1 MRIGQKLKRQ
11 LGFLMSVLCAVSLV
25 ACGTKYADAPALLEP
40 VSGTESYREVSV
52 GDVGDLKIAYGSI
65 VPTEHAVFWTTQVSV
80 AEVLVDVGDYVE
92 AGQVVATAD
101 LEAAQKAKQ
110 DLEEARSL
118 LVQKRE
124 LEVQKQQLTIQKLN
138 LKQAGENQLGDS
150 DSAAKTG
157 KEIETEQENAN
168 YDELLYKH
176 QLADYDDQIQKQ
188 QEIIEDGTLKATASG
203 YVSYVRQFTYGNQ
216 VTSSMNVITIAD
228 YEDTYIQI
236 QNTTIKDTEAFEW

>member
-25 ACGTKYADAPALLEP
+25 ACGTKYADAPALQEP

-110 DLEEARSL
+110 DLEGSPESADRW
-118 LVQKRE
+118 QK
-124 LEVQKQQLTIQKLN
+124 T
-138 LKQAGENQLGDS
+138 
-150 DSAAKTG
+150 
-157 KEIETEQENAN
+157 
-168 YDELLYKH
+168 
-176 QLADYDDQIQKQ
+176 
-188 QEIIEDGTLKATASG
+188 
-203 YVSYVRQFTYGNQ
+203 
-216 VTSSMNVITIAD
+216 
-228 YEDTYIQI
+228 
-236 QNTTIKDTEAFEW
+236 

>member
-52 GDVGDLKIAYGSI
+52 GDVGNLKIAYGSI

-124 LEVQKQQLTIQKLN
+124 LEVQKQQLTIQKLRKQEKRSRRN
-138 LKQAGENQLGDS
+138 RKMPIMMNCFTSTSLPITMIRFRSSRRSLKMEPSRQLQAGMFLMC
-150 DSAAKTG
+150 
-157 KEIETEQENAN
+157 
-168 YDELLYKH
+168 
-176 QLADYDDQIQKQ
+176 
-188 QEIIEDGTLKATASG
+188 
-203 YVSYVRQFTYGNQ
+203 VSLHMAIRLQ
-216 VTSSMNVITIAD
+216 AR
-228 YEDTYIQI
+228 
-236 QNTTIKDTEAFEW
+236 

>member
-150 DSAAKTG
+150 DSAAK
-157 KEIETEQENAN
+157 QEKRSRRNRKMPIMMN
-168 YDELLYKH
+168 CFTSTSLPITMIRFRSSRRSLKMEPSR
-176 QLADYDDQIQKQ
+176 QLQA
-188 QEIIEDGTLKATASG
+188 GMFLMC
-203 YVSYVRQFTYGNQ
+203 VSLHMAIRLQ
-216 VTSSMNVITIAD
+216 AR
-228 YEDTYIQI
+228 
-236 QNTTIKDTEAFEW
+236 

>member
-92 AGQVVATAD
+92 AGQVV
-101 LEAAQKAKQ
+101 
-110 DLEEARSL
+110 
-118 LVQKRE
+118 
-124 LEVQKQQLTIQKLN
+124 KL
-138 LKQAGENQLGDS
+138 
-150 DSAAKTG
+150 
-157 KEIETEQENAN
+157 
-168 YDELLYKH
+168 
-176 QLADYDDQIQKQ
+176 
-188 QEIIEDGTLKATASG
+188 
-203 YVSYVRQFTYGNQ
+203 
-216 VTSSMNVITIAD
+216 
-228 YEDTYIQI
+228 
-236 QNTTIKDTEAFEW
+236 

>member
-138 LKQAGENQLGDS
+138 LKQAGRKS
-150 DSAAKTG
+150 TG
-157 KEIETEQENAN
+157 
-168 YDELLYKH
+168 
-176 QLADYDDQIQKQ
+176 
-188 QEIIEDGTLKATASG
+188 
-203 YVSYVRQFTYGNQ
+203 RF
-216 VTSSMNVITIAD
+216 
-228 YEDTYIQI
+228 
-236 QNTTIKDTEAFEW
+236 

>member
-1 MRIGQKLKRQ
+1 M
-11 LGFLMSVLCAVSLV
+11 
-25 ACGTKYADAPALLEP
+25 
-40 VSGTESYREVSV
+40 
-52 GDVGDLKIAYGSI
+52 KIAYGSI

-157 KEIETEQENAN
+157 KEIETELENAN

-188 QEIIEDGTLKATASG
+188 QEIIEDGTL
-203 YVSYVRQFTYGNQ
+203 
-216 VTSSMNVITIAD
+216 
-228 YEDTYIQI
+228 
-236 QNTTIKDTEAFEW
+236 

>member
-124 LEVQKQQLTIQKLN
+124 LEVEKINWEILTVLRKQEKRSRRNRKMLIMMNCFTSTSLPITMIRFRSSRRSLKMEPSRQL
-138 LKQAGENQLGDS
+138 QAGMFLMC
-150 DSAAKTG
+150 
-157 KEIETEQENAN
+157 
-168 YDELLYKH
+168 
-176 QLADYDDQIQKQ
+176 
-188 QEIIEDGTLKATASG
+188 
-203 YVSYVRQFTYGNQ
+203 VSLHMAIRLQ
-216 VTSSMNVITIAD
+216 AR
-228 YEDTYIQI
+228 
-236 QNTTIKDTEAFEW
+236 

>member
-40 VSGTESYREVSV
+40 VSGTESYRKVSV

-138 LKQAGENQLGDS
+138 LKQALRKQEKRSRRNRKMSIMMNCFTSTSLPITMIRFRSSRRSLKMEPSRQLQAGMF
-150 DSAAKTG
+150 
-157 KEIETEQENAN
+157 
-168 YDELLYKH
+168 LMC
-176 QLADYDDQIQKQ
+176 
-188 QEIIEDGTLKATASG
+188 
-203 YVSYVRQFTYGNQ
+203 VSLHMAIRSQ
-216 VTSSMNVITIAD
+216 AR
-228 YEDTYIQI
+228 
-236 QNTTIKDTEAFEW
+236 

>member
-176 QLADYDDQIQKQ
+176 QLADYDD
-188 QEIIEDGTLKATASG
+188 S
-203 YVSYVRQFTYGNQ
+203 
-216 VTSSMNVITIAD
+216 
-228 YEDTYIQI
+228 
-236 QNTTIKDTEAFEW
+236 EAAGDH

>member
-101 LEAAQKAKQ
+101 LPMLTVLRLTAK
-110 DLEEARSL
+110 RSPTSRST
-118 LVQKRE
+118 V
-124 LEVQKQQLTIQKLN
+124 
-138 LKQAGENQLGDS
+138 KQATGSGRSPE
-150 DSAAKTG
+150 SARAKT
-157 KEIETEQENAN
+157 
-168 YDELLYKH
+168 
-176 QLADYDDQIQKQ
+176 
-188 QEIIEDGTLKATASG
+188 
-203 YVSYVRQFTYGNQ
+203 
-216 VTSSMNVITIAD
+216 
-228 YEDTYIQI
+228 
-236 QNTTIKDTEAFEW
+236 